1 LQQIVLMGF
10 VQESQT
16 EYEEEEDD
24 DEYNI
29 DRYVIKP

>member
-1 LQQIVLMGF
+1 MGF

-24 DEYNI
+24 DEYKI

>member
-1 LQQIVLMGF
+1 MGF